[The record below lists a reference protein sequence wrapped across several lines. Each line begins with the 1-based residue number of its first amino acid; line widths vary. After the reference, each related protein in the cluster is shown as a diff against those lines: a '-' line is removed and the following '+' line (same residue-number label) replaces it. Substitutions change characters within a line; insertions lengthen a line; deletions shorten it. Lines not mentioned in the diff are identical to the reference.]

1 MDVITQT
8 LRIDTEGE
16 AALKPAR
23 RFSSESAAVLPSA
36 QFWRRFARLEGF
48 GNGYGFAGS
57 AGINR

>member
-23 RFSSESAAVLPSA
+23 RFPSESAAVLP
-36 QFWRRFARLEGF
+36 WRNTGTIRAV
-48 GNGYGFAGS
+48 
-57 AGINR
+57 